1 MMSISSWM
9 YSFRFTFSYKSL
21 QVVDVRIGTGDGTD
35 KRARETDRGQ
45 PGERGLDARTPRVQ
59 GIGGPE
65 AQHERVRRPIRLR
78 QEHALLHQAHR
89 DRELRGDDLARPRL
103 RPLRVGG
110 GPASDI

>member
-1 MMSISSWM
+1 MVSISSWM

-59 GIGGPE
+59 GIGGRE
-65 AQHERVRRPIRLR
+65 AEHERVRRRIGLR
-78 QEHALLHQAHR
+78 QDHALLHEPDGDGKLGA
-89 DRELRGDDLARPRL
+89 DDLARAGL
-103 RPLRVGG
+103 
-110 GPASDI
+110 